1 MRNCFDS
8 RQKNFDSDNASL
20 YSVGWDRLDCLVLIR
35 EGMVKSAS
43 SVSPQH
49 MLSCMVC
56 VCVCFG
62 CEMENEIGWFG
73 VIRNWSTNT

>member
-49 MLSCMVC
+49 MLSCMVYVC
-56 VCVCFG
+56 VCVLG
-62 CEMENEIGWFG
+62 VLRMESDGLG
-73 VIRNWSTNT
+73 L